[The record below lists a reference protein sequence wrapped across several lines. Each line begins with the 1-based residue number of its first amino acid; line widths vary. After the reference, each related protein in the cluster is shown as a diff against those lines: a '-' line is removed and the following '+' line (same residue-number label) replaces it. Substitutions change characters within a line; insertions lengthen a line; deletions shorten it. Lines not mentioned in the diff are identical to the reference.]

1 MQTKLKKVCQ
11 IPQNYITLYQRKM
24 RTLNCKGELID
35 LSTPKVMGILN
46 ITPDSFYD
54 GGKYKDKKS
63 ILHQTNKM
71 LSEGATFIDI
81 GAYSSRPGATH
92 ISEKEEMN
100 RILPVLELLCK
111 NFPNILIS
119 IDTFRSG
126 IAKKCIEYGAAMI
139 NDISGG
145 NADAHM
151 FETVAKL
158 QVPYIAMH
166 MQGTPQ
172 NMQDN
177 PTYKNIVEEIIKEFS
192 STAFTLKSLGL
203 KDLIFDVGF
212 GFGKTIEHNYELL
225 ANLDLFQS
233 LDCPILTGI
242 SRKSMLYKP
251 LKATPNEVL
260 NASTVAHTIALQKG
274 SQILRVHD
282 VKEAVEAI
290 KILELTHGANQHKK
304 HAQ

>member
-1 MQTKLKKVCQ
+1 
-11 IPQNYITLYQRKM
+11 
-24 RTLNCKGELID
+24 
-35 LSTPKVMGILN
+35 MGVLN

-54 GGKYKDKKS
+54 GGKYIDEKS
-63 ILHQTNKM
+63 ILQQTKKM

-92 ISEKEEMN
+92 ISEMEEMK
-100 RILPVLELLCK
+100 RILPVLELLQI

-119 IDTFRSG
+119 IDTFRSK
-126 IAKKCIEYGAAMI
+126 IAQKCIENGAAMI

-145 NADAHM
+145 NADTQM

-172 NMQDN
+172 NMQNN
-177 PTYKNIVEEIIKEFS
+177 PTYKDIVQEILKEFS
-192 STAFTLKSLGL
+192 QTAFTLKSLGL
-203 KDLIFDVGF
+203 INLVFDVGF

-225 ANLDLFQS
+225 QNLELFQN
-233 LDCPILTGI
+233 LNCPILTGI

-251 LKATPNEVL
+251 LGTTPQEAL

-282 VKEAVEAI
+282 VKEAVEAV
-290 KILELTHGANQHKK
+290 KILELTKGRNDITS
-304 HAQ
+304 